1 MLDMFAV
8 SDLSCNSGLYM
19 LLDTLNDRLIDLI
32 DYRRDRKQLR
42 STKDPLQESIF
53 EMDEDDH
60 MNVNPQP
67 QKTQLSQVATP
78 NAEKQ
83 TATTPPRPQPPYA
96 THTPEK
102 SERTPQVPITS
113 EIRSR
118 YGRLINQKCT

>member
-1 MLDMFAV
+1 MFAV

-42 STKDPLQESIF
+42 STKDPLQESIL

-78 NAEKQ
+78 KAEKQ
-83 TATTPPRPQPPYA
+83 TATTPPRPQPPCA
-96 THTPEK
+96 KRTHQRRVK
-102 SERTPQVPITS
+102 ERLKYP
-113 EIRSR
+113 
-118 YGRLINQKCT
+118 

>member
-42 STKDPLQESIF
+42 STKDPLQESSF

-118 YGRLINQKCT
+118 YGRLIN